1 MRKESESTWWV
12 PACDLCGNLEHA
24 EERTAQGLL
33 LRRCRKC
40 GLISIA
46 HDEAERRTA
55 ASTTSSVPLTLQ
67 REALRSLLGRPFP
80 SALVLGEPDRAL
92 IAEAA
97 EMGIALSALVEPG
110 HSPID
115 GVRTFAWSLEGAA
128 FAAESF
134 DCIINTVGLERYPTP
149 SRLFDR
155 ARRWLNPGGRL
166 LVVALNASSLP
177 ARLNRRSWL
186 TRFAEDAQHL
196 FTPPVL
202 GEYASRFGF
211 NVASVQSRSA
221 VREVAASIFGARE
234 PGIAATVTA
243 APVALASS
251 LFGMGLVIVMELTND
266 GYAVRPVVR
275 KAESAMEGAPGLAPA
290 LYTGVHRKKVAEYA

>member
-46 HDEAERRTA
+46 HDEPRPA
-55 ASTTSSVPLTLQ
+55 AGTMSSVPPALQ
-67 REALRSLLGRPFP
+67 REALRSLLGRSSP
-80 SALVLGEPDRAL
+80 SVLVLGEPAPSL
-92 IAEAA
+92 VGEAA

-110 HSPID
+110 HAPID

-134 DCIINTVGLERYPTP
+134 DCIIDAVGLERYPAP
-149 SRLFDR
+149 SLLFDR

-166 LVVALNASSLP
+166 IVAALNASSLP

-186 TRFAEDAQHL
+186 HRFAEEARHL

-221 VREVAASIFGARE
+221 IRDVAASIFGTRE
-234 PGIAATVTA
+234 PGIVATVTA

-251 LFGMGLVIVMELTND
+251 LFGMGLVILMELTND

-275 KAESAMEGAPGLAPA
+275 KAENAMEGAQGLAPA